1 MLTSE
6 GGKIIGK
13 IWDDPP
19 VVVTVSRQDVEI
31 NNPRTTVDRLWPLVR
46 DPAQVHAAFGK
57 LVLKFEGYDGDGRQV
72 WQIPEVRWFVQTVDR
87 EFSFWFFLADLSGD
101 TLYTVAACL
110 CRLEERGSA
119 TVFNKN
125 DLFNFYA
132 VQFARLSEV
141 FRTAKLPKEEHSA
154 RIEQLRKYFSSV
166 PAQ

>member
-19 VVVTVSRQDVEI
+19 IVVTVSRQDVES

-46 DPAQVHAAFGK
+46 EPLVHKAFGK
-57 LVLKFEGYDGDGRQV
+57 LVLKFEGYEGDSRQL

-87 EFSFWFFLADLSGD
+87 EFSYWFFVADLSGD
-101 TLYTVAACL
+101 TLYTVAACM
-110 CRLEERGSA
+110 CRLEERGSE

-141 FRTAKLPKEEHSA
+141 FREANLPQADQPA
-154 RIEQLRKYFSSV
+154 RVAELRKYFSSV